1 MADYSIWMLEY
12 SHCLTQ
18 PMGCIFYGQ
27 WNAGTRPF
35 PYSYVY
41 VEGEGHKILVDVG
54 HDDDG
59 TNRVLSER
67 YDVIDWQ
74 PPAEVLGK
82 IGVRPEEIDTV
93 VFTHVHYDHA
103 GAARRFPNARFY
115 LQRKD
120 LEGAQWALENRRLFE
135 SIIGAIDPSD
145 VEMLVGL
152 EREGR
157 LELLDGDLELFPGF
171 EIKLAEDTHTFG
183 SQYVVVRAGDE
194 PWVITGDNLYS
205 YENAEGID
213 QSGVPVSIGFGG
225 GSCWNTL
232 SAIDE
237 MHRTAIDSNRLVIAH
252 EGATFDRHPSRL
264 YDDRLSVA
272 ELTLA
277 PGVASRITTP
287 SSAQPSTTFST
298 RS

>member
-1 MADYSIWMLEY
+1 VADYSIWMLEY

-54 HDDDG
+54 HDDES

-74 PPAEVLGK
+74 PPSAVLGK
-82 IGVRPEEIDTV
+82 IGVRPEDIDTV
-93 VFTHVHYDHA
+93 VLTHVHYDHA
-103 GAARRFPNARFY
+103 GAARRFPNATFY
-115 LQRKD
+115 LQEKD
-120 LEGAQWALENRRLFE
+120 LSGAKWALENRHLFE
-135 SIIGAIDPSD
+135 SIIGAIDPDD
-145 VEMLVGL
+145 VRMLEEL
-152 EREGR
+152 AEQGR
-157 LELLDGDLELFPGF
+157 LTLLGGDVELFPGF
-171 EIKLAEDTHTFG
+171 EIHLAEDTHTFG
-183 SQYVVVRAGDE
+183 SQYVVVRTRDDE

-213 QSGVPVSIGFGG
+213 QDGVPVSIGFGG

-232 SAIDE
+232 
-237 MHRTAIDSNRLVIAH
+237 TAIHDMHVTAGDSNRLVIAH
-252 EGATFDRHPSRL
+252 EGATFERHPSHR
-264 YDDRLSVA
+264 YPDNLSVA

-277 PGVASRITTP
+277 PGVASRL
-287 SSAQPSTTFST
+287 A
-298 RS
+298 